1 MNDTHQ
7 TIKTQQP
14 GNMAFIDIQDPVKR
28 EEIVQDYI
36 KNIREIQEKKENQ
49 KLHGMTVQQN
59 IEKVF
64 QPVVKA
70 TEKSASQITSEIKN
84 LKEKPKNKPISSAL
98 NYYLNELDK
107 SKVDKYFGIY
117 EKDGVYMMGN
127 KVITVDE
134 YDNIRVDNT
143 SFKGSRGLWRL
154 IMMKKPELFED
165 EDLRDYKELIDRT
178 DAIEFPHK
186 VDSSNRPRNTTK
198 YTFLMENFGVLESDK
213 KDNEESDKGEES
225 EESDEEKENKDGTG
239 IHFLPGDI
247 NGLINQLHLLLAEFR
262 AGNKS
267 ATKNQIVAI
276 LDELLKRNYLNQ
288 DEYNGVCR
296 TILC

>member
-1 MNDTHQ
+1 
-7 TIKTQQP
+7 
-14 GNMAFIDIQDPVKR
+14 MAFIDIQDPVKR

-36 KNIREIQEKKENQ
+36 KNIREIREKKESQ
-49 KLHGMTVQQN
+49 KLHGMTERKN
-59 IEKVF
+59 MEKVF
-64 QPVVKA
+64 QPVVQA
-70 TEKSASQITSEIKN
+70 TEKSASQITNEIKN

-98 NYYLNELDK
+98 NYYLNDLDK
-107 SKVDKYFGIY
+107 SKVDPYYGIY

-127 KVITVDE
+127 KVITADE

-143 SFKGSRGLWRL
+143 SFKGSKGLWRL
-154 IMMKKPELFED
+154 IMMKKPEIYED
-165 EDLRDYKELIDRT
+165 EDLRDYKELIEIT
-178 DAIEFPHK
+178 NVLEFPHK
-186 VDSSNRPRNTTK
+186 INSSDRPTK
-198 YTFLMENFGVLESDK
+198 TAKYKFLTENFGVEEEKES
-213 KDNEESDKGEES
+213 E
-225 EESDEEKENKDGTG
+225 EESDEEYKGDEEKKDGTG

-247 NGLINQLHLLLAEFR
+247 SGLINQLHLLLAEFR

-276 LDELLKRNYLNQ
+276 LDQLLKRNYLTQ

>member
-1 MNDTHQ
+1 
-7 TIKTQQP
+7 
-14 GNMAFIDIQDPVKR
+14 MAFIDIQDPVKR
-28 EEIVQDYI
+28 EEIVQDYL

-49 KLHGMTVQQN
+49 KLHGMTERQN

-84 LKEKPKNKPISSAL
+84 LKEKPKNKPISQAL
-98 NYYLNELDK
+98 NYYLNEYDK
-107 SKVDKYFGIY
+107 SKLDQYFGIY
-117 EKDGVYMMGN
+117 EKDGVYIMGD
-127 KVITVDE
+127 KEVTVDE
-134 YDNIRVDNT
+134 YNNIRVDNT
-143 SFKGSRGLWRL
+143 VFKGSTGLWRL
-154 IMMKKPELFED
+154 IMMKKPEIFED
-165 EDLRDYKELIDRT
+165 EDLRDYKELIDKT
-178 DAIEFPHK
+178 NVIYTPHK
-186 VDSSNRPRNTTK
+186 INSSDRPTK
-198 YTFLMENFGVLESDK
+198 TAKYKFLTENFGVEEEKES
-213 KDNEESDKGEES
+213 E
-225 EESDEEKENKDGTG
+225 EESDEEYKGEKDEGKKDGTG

-247 NGLINQLHLLLAEFR
+247 SGLINQLHLLLAEFR

-276 LDELLKRNYLNQ
+276 LDQLLKRNYLTQ

>member
-1 MNDTHQ
+1 
-7 TIKTQQP
+7 
-14 GNMAFIDIQDPVKR
+14 MAFIDIQDPVKR

-36 KNIREIQEKKENQ
+36 KNIREIREKKESQ
-49 KLHGMTVQQN
+49 KLHGMTERKN

-64 QPVVKA
+64 QPVVQA
-70 TEKSASQITSEIKN
+70 TEKSASQITNEIKN

-98 NYYLNELDK
+98 NYYLNDLDK
-107 SKVDKYFGIY
+107 SKVDPYYGIY

-127 KVITVDE
+127 KVITADE

-143 SFKGSRGLWRL
+143 SFKGSKGLWRL
-154 IMMKKPELFED
+154 IMMKKPEIYED
-165 EDLRDYKELIDRT
+165 EDLRDYKELIERT
-178 DAIEFPHK
+178 NVLEFPHK
-186 VDSSNRPRNTTK
+186 INSSNRPRNTSK
-198 YTFLMENFGVLESDK
+198 YEFLTEKFGELESEK
-213 KDNEESDKGEES
+213 EESDDEYKS
-225 EESDEEKENKDGTG
+225 EEEEKKDGTG
-239 IHFLPGDI
+239 IYFLPGDI

-276 LDELLKRNYLNQ
+276 LDELLKRNYLTQ

>member
-1 MNDTHQ
+1 
-7 TIKTQQP
+7 
-14 GNMAFIDIQDPVKR
+14 MAFIDIQDPVKR

-36 KNIREIQEKKENQ
+36 KNIREIREKKESQ
-49 KLHGMTVQQN
+49 KLHGMTERKN

-64 QPVVKA
+64 QPVVQA
-70 TEKSASQITSEIKN
+70 TEKSASQITNEIKN

-98 NYYLNELDK
+98 NYYLNDLDK
-107 SKVDKYFGIY
+107 AKVDPYYGIY

-143 SFKGSRGLWRL
+143 SFKGSKGLWRL
-154 IMMKKPELFED
+154 IMMKKPEMYED
-165 EDLRDYKELIDRT
+165 EDLRDYKELIERT
-178 DAIEFPHK
+178 DVIEFPHK
-186 VDSSNRPRNTTK
+186 INSSDRPRNTSK
-198 YTFLMENFGVLESDK
+198 YAFLTANFWELESEK
-213 KDNEESDKGEES
+213 
-225 EESDEEKENKDGTG
+225 EESDEEYKSEEEEKKDGTG
-239 IHFLPGDI
+239 IYFLPGDI
-247 NGLINQLHLLLAEFR
+247 RGLINQLHLLLAEFR

-276 LDELLKRNYLNQ
+276 LDELLKRNYLTQ

>member
-1 MNDTHQ
+1 
-7 TIKTQQP
+7 
-14 GNMAFIDIQDPVKR
+14 MAFIDIQDPVKR

-36 KNIREIQEKKENQ
+36 KNIREIREKKESQ
-49 KLHGMTVQQN
+49 KLHGMTERKN

-70 TEKSASQITSEIKN
+70 TEKSASQITNEIKN

-98 NYYLNELDK
+98 NYYLNDLDK
-107 SKVDKYFGIY
+107 SKVDPYYGIY

-143 SFKGSRGLWRL
+143 SFKGSKGLWRL
-154 IMMKKPELFED
+154 IMMKKPEMFED

-178 DAIEFPHK
+178 DVIEFPHK
-186 VDSSNRPRNTTK
+186 INSSDRPRNTSK
-198 YTFLMENFGVLESDK
+198 YAFLTANFGELESEK
-213 KDNEESDKGEES
+213 
-225 EESDEEKENKDGTG
+225 EESDEEYKSEEEEKKDGTG
-239 IHFLPGDI
+239 IYFLPGDI
-247 NGLINQLHLLLAEFR
+247 RGLINQLHLLLAEFR

-276 LDELLKRNYLNQ
+276 LDELLKRNYLTQ